1 MPPPAT
7 PAAASDGGPEVRP
20 AVAGAG
26 GYFLQVGAFGTRAN
40 AEQMRRRLR
49 GQLTASVTI
58 ADMAAAG
65 ADARSLYRVH
75 VGPLA
80 SRADAERL
88 AGELAALGVGP
99 SLVVP
104 R

>member
-1 MPPPAT
+1 
-7 PAAASDGGPEVRP
+7 
-20 AVAGAG
+20 
-26 GYFLQVGAFGTRAN
+26 
-40 AEQMRRRLR
+40 MRRRLR